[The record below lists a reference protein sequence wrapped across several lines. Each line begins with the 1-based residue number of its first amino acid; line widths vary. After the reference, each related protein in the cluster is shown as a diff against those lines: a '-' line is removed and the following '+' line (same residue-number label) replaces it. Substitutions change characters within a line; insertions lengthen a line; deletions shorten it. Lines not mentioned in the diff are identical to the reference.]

1 MATIFRA
8 LFISSPYNFVVQC
21 YCCSLVAVRLSVCL
35 SVSLR
40 LCLCLLLVSRELSR
54 PRCTPSCVCVCVC
67 VVEQFY
73 GQSRVYS
80 DVLDYLNMI
89 FTGVFTIEFILK
101 LYAFRIKV
109 SAYLAQSSQPII

>member
-1 MATIFRA
+1 MC
-8 LFISSPYNFVVQC
+8 VV
-21 YCCSLVAVRLSVCL
+21 VA
-35 SVSLR
+35 
-40 LCLCLLLVSRELSR
+40 
-54 PRCTPSCVCVCVC
+54 

-73 GQSRVYS
+73 GQTKVYS

-109 SAYLAQSSQPII
+109 GQPVKPALLSLHY

>member
-1 MATIFRA
+1 MTYNVFSGTLNPA
-8 LFISSPYNFVVQC
+8 LSINQS
-21 YCCSLVAVRLSVCL
+21 
-35 SVSLR
+35 
-40 LCLCLLLVSRELSR
+40 
-54 PRCTPSCVCVCVC
+54 CVC

-109 SAYLAQSSQPII
+109 SASWLAVQSADNMTTSFSRITCQWMSE

>member
-1 MATIFRA
+1 MLL
-8 LFISSPYNFVVQC
+8 LFSG
-21 YCCSLVAVRLSVCL
+21 CCASVCL

-54 PRCTPSCVCVCVC
+54 PRCTPSCVRVRVCVCVC